1 MQCLYIDANR
11 VVVWY
16 VCLEELANKREQIE
30 RYRLEYSNIKGRFK
44 IQIQNLND
52 QDKLQRIDD
61 GEEIDEKEFNDLQ
74 NLTQG
79 KLGSMKLT
87 GTINGDAEQSRFGK
101 SVLDNKFVDQR
112 QQELQMEKEKEEK
125 EKDTSK
131 VSVRFFS
138 SPLDLIY

>member
-16 VCLEELANKREQIE
+16 VLEELANKREQIE

-61 GEEIDEKEFNDLQ
+61 GEEIDEKQFNDL
-74 NLTQG
+74 
-79 KLGSMKLT
+79 
-87 GTINGDAEQSRFGK
+87 
-101 SVLDNKFVDQR
+101 
-112 QQELQMEKEKEEK
+112 
-125 EKDTSK
+125 
-131 VSVRFFS
+131 
-138 SPLDLIY
+138 